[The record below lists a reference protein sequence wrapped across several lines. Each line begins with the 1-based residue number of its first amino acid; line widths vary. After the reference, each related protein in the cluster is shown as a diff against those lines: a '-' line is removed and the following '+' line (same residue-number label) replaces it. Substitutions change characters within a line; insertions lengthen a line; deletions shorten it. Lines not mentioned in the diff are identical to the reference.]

1 MAKELYLYS
10 PVYDYVVESLVSQME
25 ENMENEVSIRT
36 NTPGGD
42 VFAGYALC
50 AKMQEHGNVTIKVD
64 GNASSIG
71 SMVLLYAKRVECLDV
86 STFVLHRANM
96 YVSTPEQQA
105 FLDKINK
112 DLKSKYLQ
120 RFDKE
125 TFKEVTGISI
135 EEMFNP
141 DQRIDIVLDAK
152 QAKRLG
158 IVQKINKLSPAEVSA
173 FNSRF
178 KVAALDDNE
187 IKKPKIIMTK
197 AELQTQHPALYAE
210 VLALGETQG
219 IEKEKARIEA
229 WAHFAEVDAKM
240 VKEGIASG
248 KAISQAQTFELMEKK
263 FSAKTTAELE
273 EDSSKEPLTTE
284 PKTVLTAEAKKKAEM
299 EAWKKE
305 VLANSSIL
313 APEAK

>member
-10 PVYDYVVESLVSQME
+10 PVYDFVVESLVSQLE
-25 ENMENEVSIRT
+25 ENTDNEVIIRC

-71 SMVLLYAKRVECLDV
+71 SMSLLYAKKVECLDV

-96 YVSTPEQQA
+96 CVETPEQQS

-120 RFDKE
+120 RFDKD
-125 TFKEVTGISI
+125 TFKEVTDTSI

-141 DQRIDIVLDAK
+141 EKRIDIILDAK

-158 IVQKINKLSPAEVSA
+158 LVQKINKLTPVEVNA

-178 KVAALDDNE
+178 KVAALDESQEKSNNL
-187 IKKPKIIMTK
+187 INKKMDLATLK
-197 AELQTQHPALYAE
+197 ASHPSVFAE
-210 VLALGETQG
+210 VSLIGATQ
-219 IEKEKARIEA
+219 EKERIEA
-229 WAHFAEVDAKM
+229 WTHFIEVDAKM

-248 KAISQAQTFELMEKK
+248 KPITQAQIIDLMEKK
-263 FSAKTTAELE
+263 LSAKSTKDLE
-273 EDSSKEPLTTE
+273 DDSTKEILDTGT
-284 PKTVLTAEAKKKAEM
+284 KTVLTGEAKKQAEM
-299 EAWKKE
+299 AAWKAE
-305 VLANSSIL
+305 VLAESTIL

>member
-10 PVYDYVVESLVSQME
+10 PVYDFVVESLVSQLE
-25 ENMENEVSIRT
+25 ENMGNEVTLRT
-36 NTPGGD
+36 ITPGGD

-50 AKMQEHGNVTIKVD
+50 AKLQEHGNVTIKVD
-64 GNASSIG
+64 GAASSIG
-71 SMVLLYAKRVECLDV
+71 TVVLMYAKKVECLDV

-96 YVSTPEQQA
+96 YVETPEQQA

-125 TFKEVTGISI
+125 TFKEVTGVSI

-141 DQRIDIVLDAK
+141 DQRIDIMLDAK

-158 IVQKINKLSPAEVSA
+158 LIQKINKLTPEEVSA

-178 KVAALDDNE
+178 KVAALDETE
-187 IKKPKIIMTK
+187 IKKPKNIMTK
-197 AELQTQHPALYAE
+197 SELQAQNPALFAE
-210 VLALGETQG
+210 VLALGEAQG

-229 WAHFAEVDAKM
+229 WTHFAEVDAKM
-240 VKEGIASG
+240 VKEGVASG
-248 KAISQAQTFELMEKK
+248 KPISQAQMFELMEKK
-263 FSAKTTAELE
+263 FSAKAQTDLE
-273 EDSSKEPLTTE
+273 DDSKKDPLSTE
-284 PKTVLTAEAKKKAEM
+284 EKKALTPEAKKQAEM

-305 VLANSSIL
+305 VLAQSSVL
-313 APEAK
+313 APQA

>member
-10 PVYDYVVESLVSQME
+10 PVYDFVVESLVSQLE
-25 ENMENEVSIRT
+25 ENTDNEVIIRC

-71 SMVLLYAKRVECLDV
+71 SMALLYAKKVECLDV

-96 YVSTPEQQA
+96 CVETPEQQS

-120 RFDKE
+120 RFDKD
-125 TFKEVTGISI
+125 TFKEVTDTSI

-141 DQRIDIVLDAK
+141 EKRIDIILDAK

-158 IVQKINKLSPAEVSA
+158 LVQKINKLTPAEVDA
-173 FNSRF
+173 FNIRF
-178 KVAALDDNE
+178 KVAALDESQEKLNNL
-187 IKKPKIIMTK
+187 INKKMDLATLK
-197 AELQTQHPALYAE
+197 ASHPSVFAE
-210 VLALGETQG
+210 VSLIGATQ
-219 IEKEKARIEA
+219 EKERIEA
-229 WAHFAEVDAKM
+229 WTHFIEVDAKM

-248 KAISQAQTFELMEKK
+248 KPITQAQIIDLMEKK
-263 FSAKTTAELE
+263 LSAKSTKELE
-273 EDSSKEPLTTE
+273 DDSTKEKLDTGN
-284 PKTVLTAEAKKKAEM
+284 KIVLTGEAKKQAEM
-299 EAWKKE
+299 AAWKAE
-305 VLANSSIL
+305 VLAESTIL